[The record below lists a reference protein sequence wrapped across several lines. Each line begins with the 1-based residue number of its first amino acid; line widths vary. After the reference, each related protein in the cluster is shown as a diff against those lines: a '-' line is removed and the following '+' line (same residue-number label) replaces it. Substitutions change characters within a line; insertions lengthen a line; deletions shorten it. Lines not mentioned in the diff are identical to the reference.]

1 MRLWSV
7 EVTDTENQDEDIGS
21 CHLYIMCR
29 DNEGEVWDC
38 ADIEG
43 YHIVRGDLLWQSET
57 V

>member
-7 EVTDTENQDEDIGS
+7 EVTGTENQDEDIGS